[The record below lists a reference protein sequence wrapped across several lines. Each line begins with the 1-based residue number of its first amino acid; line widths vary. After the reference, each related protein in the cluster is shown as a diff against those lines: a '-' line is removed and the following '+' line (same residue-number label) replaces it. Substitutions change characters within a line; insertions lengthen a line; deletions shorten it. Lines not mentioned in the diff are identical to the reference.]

1 MYVEYQVT
9 LARTR
14 ELLQPDK
21 SFDLEERRL
30 VIGGREATAW
40 FVDAMPK
47 DEVVERLFSH
57 FLSLTPQELHGL
69 TAADFAVRHI
79 PYTAAVPQSDP
90 VLAVEQVLAGQT
102 ALLIDGLEAFLII
115 DLRLYPTRTLKEPEE
130 DRVLLGAHDGFGEAI
145 KTNLAL
151 VRRRL
156 RSNKL
161 RVHHQVIGDNSQTD
175 VAVCWLEG
183 TAKQR
188 DIDAVLQR
196 LDGIRLKTLTLG
208 HESLSEA
215 LVRPRWW
222 NPFPLFR
229 YTERPDRAAAAVA
242 EGKILVS
249 VDNSPI
255 VSMLPTAL
263 PDFSQDTN
271 EYYFSPTVGTFLRWI
286 RTAVLLLS
294 LLLIPIWY
302 TAEIH
307 PSPDRWKIFWEL
319 MIAELVL
326 DAVKLATL
334 HTPSSMGSAF
344 GILGTLLLGEFA
356 VKNDLFG
363 EGVLLLMAFQ
373 AVATF
378 AQPSFP
384 LGYTFKFYRLLMTI
398 GGALLGWW
406 GFALGFLIM
415 IVTAATTKTI
425 GGEGY
430 LSPFIPFRPQAVW
443 RLLFRRQAHRDNT

>member
-1 MYVEYQVT
+1 MYQQM
-9 LARTR
+9 R
-14 ELLQPDK
+14 ERMREILQPDN
-21 SFDLEERRL
+21 SFDLEERTL
-30 VIGGREATAW
+30 VIGGRQATAW
-40 FVDAMPK
+40 FVDVMTK

-57 FLSLTPQELHGL
+57 FLSLSKRDMQGM
-69 TAADFAVRHI
+69 TAAAFADRHI
-79 PYTAAVPQSDP
+79 AYTAAVPQADP
-90 VLAVEQVLAGQT
+90 ALAVEQVLAGQT
-102 ALLIDGLEAFLII
+102 ALLIEGLDEWLII
-115 DLRLYPTRTLKEPEE
+115 DLRAYPTRALKEPEE

-145 KTNLAL
+145 KVNLAL
-151 VRRRL
+151 VRRRV
-156 RSNKL
+156 RSSKL
-161 RVHHQVIGDNSQTD
+161 RVHHQVVGDHSQTD

-183 TAKQR
+183 VAKQK
-188 DIDAVLQR
+188 DIDAVLKR
-196 LDGIRLKTLTLG
+196 LDSITLKTLTLG

-215 LVRPRWW
+215 MVKPRWW
-222 NPFPLFR
+222 NPFPIFR
-229 YTERPDRAAAAVA
+229 YTERPDRAAAGVA
-242 EGKILVS
+242 EGKILVF

-255 VSMLPTAL
+255 VMMLPTAL

-271 EYYFSPTVGTFLRWI
+271 EYYFSPTVGTFLRWMRAAI
-286 RTAVLLLS
+286 LLLS
-294 LLLIPIWY
+294 LLLIPVWY
-302 TAEIH
+302 TAEIY
-307 PSPDRWKIFWEL
+307 PSPDRWKIFGEL

-406 GFALGFLIM
+406 GFTAAVLVM
-415 IVTAATTKTI
+415 ILTAATTKTI

-430 LSPFIPFRPQAVW
+430 LSPFIPFRPQALR
-443 RLLFRRQAHRDNT
+443 RLLLRRRAHRDNT

>member
-1 MYVEYQVT
+1 MEYQVT
-9 LARTR
+9 LAQTR

-40 FVDAMPK
+40 FVDAMTK

-57 FLSLTPQELHGL
+57 FLSLTPQELQGL

-183 TAKQR
+183 IAKQR

-196 LDGIRLKTLTLG
+196 
-208 HESLSEA
+208 
-215 LVRPRWW
+215 
-222 NPFPLFR
+222 
-229 YTERPDRAAAAVA
+229 
-242 EGKILVS
+242 
-249 VDNSPI
+249 
-255 VSMLPTAL
+255 
-263 PDFSQDTN
+263 
-271 EYYFSPTVGTFLRWI
+271 
-286 RTAVLLLS
+286 
-294 LLLIPIWY
+294 
-302 TAEIH
+302 
-307 PSPDRWKIFWEL
+307 
-319 MIAELVL
+319 
-326 DAVKLATL
+326 
-334 HTPSSMGSAF
+334 
-344 GILGTLLLGEFA
+344 
-356 VKNDLFG
+356 
-363 EGVLLLMAFQ
+363 
-373 AVATF
+373 
-378 AQPSFP
+378 
-384 LGYTFKFYRLLMTI
+384 
-398 GGALLGWW
+398 
-406 GFALGFLIM
+406 
-415 IVTAATTKTI
+415 
-425 GGEGY
+425 
-430 LSPFIPFRPQAVW
+430 
-443 RLLFRRQAHRDNT
+443 

>member
-1 MYVEYQVT
+1 MEFEAGLQQMQSI
-9 LARTR
+9 
-14 ELLQPDK
+14 LQPDK

-30 VIGGREATAW
+30 VIGGREAAVW
-40 FVDAMPK
+40 FVDAMTK

-57 FLSLTPQELHGL
+57 FLSLSPNDLQGL
-69 TAADFAVRHI
+69 SAEDFSQRHI
-79 PYTAAVPQSDP
+79 PYTAATPQPDAT
-90 VLAVEQVLAGQT
+90 LAAEQVLAGQT
-102 ALLIDGLEAFLII
+102 VLLLEGLEAFLVI

-145 KTNLAL
+145 KTNIAL
-151 VRRRL
+151 VRRRV
-156 RSNKL
+156 RSTKM
-161 RVHHQVIGDNSQTD
+161 RVHHQVLGEKSQTD

-183 TAKQR
+183 SAKQT
-188 DIDAVLQR
+188 DIDVLLRRLAAVDLQS
-196 LDGIRLKTLTLG
+196 LSLG

-215 LVRPRWW
+215 LVKPRWW
-222 NPFPLFR
+222 NPFPIFR
-229 YTERPDRAAAAVA
+229 YTERPDRAAAALA
-242 EGKILVS
+242 EGKILLM

-271 EYYFSPTVGTFLRWI
+271 EYYFGPTVGTFLRWM

-294 LLLIPIWY
+294 LFLIPIWY
-302 TAEIH
+302 AADIYPT
-307 PSPDRWKIFWEL
+307 PDRWKIFWEL

-373 AVATF
+373 SVATF

-384 LGYTFKFYRLLMTI
+384 LGYTFKFYRLLMTV
-398 GGALLGWW
+398 GAALLGWW
-406 GFALGFLIM
+406 GFAAALLVMLI
-415 IVTAATTKTI
+415 TAATTKTL
-425 GGEGY
+425 GGKGY
-430 LSPFIPFRPQAVW
+430 LYPFLPFDGQALW
-443 RLLFRRQAHRDNT
+443 RLLLRRRAHRDNT